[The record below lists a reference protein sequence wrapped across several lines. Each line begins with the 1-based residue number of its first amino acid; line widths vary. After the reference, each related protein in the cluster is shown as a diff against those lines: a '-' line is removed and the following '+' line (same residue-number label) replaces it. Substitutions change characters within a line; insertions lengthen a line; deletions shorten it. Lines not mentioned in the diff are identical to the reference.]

1 MWGNIVSSTSKE
13 KQARSRF
20 GSIDREN
27 LGRFKG
33 AAIGGLVLLLL
44 ASVFA
49 YNIYIQPNAVNV
61 IVDGSIVGTAQ
72 TQEQV
77 EEIVQELHKEK
88 EANGLSVNCISVIEF
103 EPIKLTK
110 KAIMAQEDIAN
121 ILRES
126 LVFHYGAI
134 GISVNGEIKA
144 ILENKQL
151 AEKVIQEVKESY
163 LPKNGNGFEVN
174 VLEVSTAEN
183 ITFEPVDVEMEEI
196 ISFEEALELLKFGEE
211 KVTYYEVASGDSLW
225 TIAQKNGI
233 RVSELEEANPD
244 IDVSRLQIGQKL
256 RLVKPE
262 PAFNVQVKYEQIA
275 QETIPFPV
283 KNVYNDSL
291 WRGQSQIQER
301 GAKGKKEVTYLVTM
315 ENGRTLERNK
325 INEVVIEE
333 PKTQVVAVGTKLLVA
348 SRGGG
353 GTGPLGLPLR
363 GNITSPFGQ
372 RRGGFHSGIDING
385 KTGDPVYAA
394 EAGRVIFSGWQGGY
408 GNLVIIDHGDGVTTY
423 YAHASQRLV
432 SNGDQVE
439 RGDLI
444 IRVGST
450 GRSTGPH
457 LHFEVRING
466 RPDNPTKYL
475 RN

>member
-1 MWGNIVSSTSKE
+1 MWEYIVSSTSRE
-13 KQARSRF
+13 KQTRSRF
-20 GSIDREN
+20 GRVDIKA
-27 LGRFKG
+27 LGRSKG
-33 AAIGGLVLLLL
+33 IVTGGLLLL
-44 ASVFA
+44 LLVSVFA
-49 YNIYIQPNAVNV
+49 YNLHIQPNAVNV

-72 TQEQV
+72 TQQQV
-77 EEIVQELHKEK
+77 EEIIEELHKEK
-88 EANGLSVNCISVIEF
+88 EVNGLTVNCISVIEF
-103 EPIKLTK
+103 EPVKLSK
-110 KAIMAQEDIAN
+110 KAIMAQADIAS
-121 ILRES
+121 ILREN
-126 LVFHYGAI
+126 LVFHYGAV
-134 GISVNGEIKA
+134 GIAINGQIKA
-144 ILENKQL
+144 ILENREL
-151 AEKVIQEVKESY
+151 AQKAIQEVKESY
-163 LPKNGNGFEVN
+163 LPKSGNNFEVN
-174 VLEVSTAEN
+174 VLEVSIVEDVA
-183 ITFEPVDVEMEEI
+183 FKPVDVDMEEI
-196 ISFEEALELLKFGEE
+196 MSFEEALEILKFGEE

-262 PAFNVQVKYEQIA
+262 PAFHVQVKYEQIA
-275 QETIPFPV
+275 QESIPFPV

-301 GAKGKKEVTYLVTM
+301 GVRGKKEVTYLVTM
-315 ENGRTLERNK
+315 ENGRTLEKNK
-325 INEVVIEE
+325 IKEVVVEE

-353 GTGPLGLPLR
+353 GTGPLGWPLR

-385 KTGDPVYAA
+385 KTGDPVYSA

-408 GNLVIIDHGDGVTTY
+408 GNLIIIDHGDGVTTY
-423 YAHASQRLV
+423 YAHLSQRLV
-432 SNGDQVE
+432 SNGEQVR
-439 RGDLI
+439 RGDLVG
-444 IRVGST
+444 RVGST
-450 GRSTGPH
+450 GNSTGPH

-466 RPDNPTKYL
+466 QPDNPTKYL